1 MANATNQ
8 TLVGTA
14 PASVTY
20 TLMNRTSTE
29 AVFADRRRGVSSLA
43 GSLKLVSAP
52 IKDSRG
58 RSNGKYRCGIKLIE
72 PVVRNVNGID
82 ELRTPIMYT
91 GEFRVSEDATD
102 AEKAHVLK
110 LAQSALANALF
121 GASYASGEAF
131 F

>member
-1 MANATNQ
+1 MANASNQ

-20 TLMNRTSTE
+20 TLMNRSSTE
-29 AVFADRRRGVSSLA
+29 VVLADRRRGVTSLA

-58 RSNGKYRCGIKLIE
+58 RTTGKYRVGAKLIE
-72 PVVRNVNGID
+72 PVVRNVNGVD
-82 ELRTPIMYT
+82 ELRNPIMFNC
-91 GEFRVSEDATD
+91 EFRISEDATD
-102 AEKAHVLK
+102 VEKAHVLK
-110 LAQSALANALF
+110 LAQSVLANALF